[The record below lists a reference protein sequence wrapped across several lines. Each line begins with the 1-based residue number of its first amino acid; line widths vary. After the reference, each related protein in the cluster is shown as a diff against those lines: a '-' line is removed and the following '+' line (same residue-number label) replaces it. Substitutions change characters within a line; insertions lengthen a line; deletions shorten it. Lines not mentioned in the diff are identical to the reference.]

1 MEHLFCFAFT
11 HKTTA
16 LNLLGK
22 LHIEPDSI
30 QARLQQIKDLPTIE
44 GLMFISTCNRTEFI
58 LSCSEE
64 LRYGF
69 IFDLLN
75 ITYPELDYD
84 TKIKLHENFLFLSG
98 SDVVKHLMEVSSSLD
113 SMLIG
118 EREII
123 TQIRKSYEIC
133 SDAGLSDDQIRLVV
147 KACIET
153 AKQVFTDTKIAHKQV
168 SVVALAFEQLKK
180 AGLHINHR
188 IVMIGAGQ
196 TNATMAKFLQ
206 KFGCN
211 NITIFNRTF
220 ENADILAKDVK
231 AKALLLSEINQY
243 SDGFDTL
250 IYCTAAEK
258 EMVNNQL
265 YAQLLNGE
273 TDNKVVVDLSI
284 PNGIA
289 REVIESHDLHYINVE
304 FLQSIANENMD
315 FRKQELSHCYEIIDN
330 SLSKFRTTAATRKI
344 ELAMQEVPEKVRSIK
359 QNAMNN
365 VFAKDIELLDDKS
378 KEVLEKI
385 FNYVEK
391 RYIAEPMKLA
401 KEILLQKI

>member
-1 MEHLFCFAFT
+1 MEHLHCFAFT

-30 QARLQQIKDLPTIE
+30 QSRLQQIKDLPSIE
-44 GLMFISTCNRTEFI
+44 GVMFISTCNRTEFI
-58 LSCSEE
+58 LSCTEE

-84 TKIKLHENFLFLSG
+84 TKIKLHENFLFLNG

-123 TQIRKSYEIC
+123 TQIRKAYETC
-133 SDAGLSDDQIRLVV
+133 FEAGLTDDQIRLVV

-153 AKQVFTDTKIAHKQV
+153 AKEVFTDTKIAHKQV

-180 AGLHINHR
+180 AGLQADHR

-206 KFGCN
+206 KFGCT
-211 NITIFNRTF
+211 NISIFNRSI
-220 ENADILAKDVK
+220 ENADVLAKDVK
-231 AKALLLSEINQY
+231 ANAYLLSEITNY
-243 SDGFDTL
+243 TKGFDAL
-250 IYCTAAEK
+250 IYCTAADK
-258 EMVNNQL
+258 AMVDNAM
-265 YAQLLNGE
+265 YASLLQGD
-273 TDNKVVVDLSI
+273 THQKVVVDLSV

-289 REVIESHDLHYINVE
+289 QEVLESHHLHYINVE
-304 FLQSIANENMD
+304 FLQAIANENME
-315 FRKQELSHCYEIIDN
+315 FRKQELSHCYEIIES

-359 QNAMNN
+359 QNAINN
-365 VFAKDIELLDDKS
+365 VFAKDIESLDDKS